1 MSAPNCRVAIP
12 KGHTV
17 PHETYEII
25 CATLSVRVFLVARN
39 AGQRPL
45 HSTRCRRGSEFPG
58 SRRPRH
64 VLHQPA
70 KPQQAE
76 PRFAGCR
83 AGNSRKART
92 VEVVLQT
99 LQQLCDLIGVV
110 HVGFP
115 LADHTVFVDD
125 NCGPFPV

>member
-1 MSAPNCRVAIP
+1 MSAPYGRVAIP

-17 PHETYEII
+17 PHGTYEII
-25 CATLSVRVFLVARN
+25 CETLIVLFLL
-39 AGQRPL
+39 P
-45 HSTRCRRGSEFPG
+45 EMPG
-58 SRRPRH
+58 SG
-64 VLHQPA
+64 L
-70 KPQQAE
+70 
-76 PRFAGCR
+76 FAQL
-83 AGNSRKART
+83 AART

-99 LQQLCDLIGVV
+99 LQQFCDLIGVV